1 MLVIAVASE
10 CDDNQSGRIS
20 LMAHPASDF
29 ETVHI
34 GQADVEKNDVRL
46 EGAKHPERQ
55 CAVRRDADKV
65 AVPRE
70 DLF

>member
-1 MLVIAVASE
+1 MSSIAIASE
-10 CDDNQSGRIS
+10 CDDNQPGRIS
-20 LMAHPASDF
+20 LVAHPASDF
-29 ETVHI
+29 KTIHI

-46 EGAKHPERQ
+46 EGVKHPERQ
-55 CAVRRDADKV
+55 RAVRCHLTRL